1 MSYNQIRNN
10 INKNP
15 FFWGVQGRASLCLLS
30 KFSWL
35 LFMLVLMTGCE
46 SIPFQKA
53 LDEPYASADPAAIRE
68 RFKESI
74 PAKQRLLNTIVFE
87 YNWTTFSGIGF
98 VDVDAAERT
107 CSLVCINQMGMK
119 LFEISIDK
127 ESINTIFAL
136 PEFTAKGNVGKM
148 VGEDIKRI
156 YFDLVPSEE
165 AVADKKKFSLVFR
178 QQEGAG
184 TAEYVFSGPDRYL
197 TEKTYY
203 EKGSPAWRVSF
214 YEYLNKDGKIYPGG
228 TILNNYLYGYRLVV
242 RLKEVSD

>member
-1 MSYNQIRNN
+1 MKRLA
-10 INKNP
+10 
-15 FFWGVQGRASLCLLS
+15 VVLC
-30 KFSWL
+30 
-35 LFMLVLMTGCE
+35 MLVLVAGCE

-68 RFKESI
+68 RFQESI
-74 PAKQRLLNTIVFE
+74 PGKLRLLNTIVFE
-87 YNWTTFSGIGF
+87 YNWKTFSGIGF
-98 VDVDAAERT
+98 VDVDVAERT

-127 ESINTIFAL
+127 DSINTLFAL
-136 PEFTAKGNVGKM
+136 PEFTAKGNFGKM

-156 YFDLVPSEE
+156 YFDLVPSGDAE
-165 AVADKKKFSLVFR
+165 VDKKKFSLVFR
-178 QQEGAG
+178 QREGEG
-184 TAEYVFSGPDRYL
+184 SAEYVFSGPDRYL

-203 EKGSPAWRVSF
+203 EKGNPVWRVSF

-228 TILNNYLYGYRLVV
+228 TILKNYLYGYRLIV